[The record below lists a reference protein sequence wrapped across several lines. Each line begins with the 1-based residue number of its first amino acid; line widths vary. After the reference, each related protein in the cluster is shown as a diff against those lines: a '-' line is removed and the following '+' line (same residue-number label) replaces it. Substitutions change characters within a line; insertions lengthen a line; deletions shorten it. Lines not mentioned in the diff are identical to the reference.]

1 MQQKKV
7 EQLLK
12 QHDIKPSYHRI
23 KILSYLLE
31 KKNHPTADM
40 IYQELVK
47 EIPTL
52 SKTTVYNTLNLF
64 VEKNVAIIITID
76 ENETRYDADISLHG
90 HFKCSSC
97 GKIYDIRLNTAG
109 IIPDELEKFQIDESH
124 IYFKGTCP
132 LCLKKALS

>member
-1 MQQKKV
+1 MNYKMA
-7 EQLLK
+7 EEILK

-23 KILSYLLE
+23 KILSYLIE

-40 IYQELVK
+40 IYQELVR

-64 VEKNVAIIITID
+64 VEKNIAITITID

-90 HFKCSSC
+90 HFKCNLC
-97 GKIYDIRLNTAG
+97 GKIYDIKLKASEF
-109 IIPDELEKFQIDESH
+109 IPAELENFKVNESH
-124 IYFKGTCP
+124 IYFRGTCP
-132 LCLKKALS
+132 SCLNKA

>member
-1 MQQKKV
+1 MNQQTI
-7 EQLLK
+7 EQFLK

-23 KILSYLLE
+23 KIFSYLIE
-31 KKNHPTADM
+31 KRNHPTADM

-64 VEKNVAIIITID
+64 VEKNAAIIITID
-76 ENETRYDADISLHG
+76 ENEARYDADISWHG
-90 HFKCSSC
+90 HFKCSNC
-97 GKIYDIRLNTAG
+97 GKIYDIKLSAAEITPA
-109 IIPDELEKFQIDESH
+109 DLESFKVDESH

-132 LCLKKALS
+132 LCLKKALL